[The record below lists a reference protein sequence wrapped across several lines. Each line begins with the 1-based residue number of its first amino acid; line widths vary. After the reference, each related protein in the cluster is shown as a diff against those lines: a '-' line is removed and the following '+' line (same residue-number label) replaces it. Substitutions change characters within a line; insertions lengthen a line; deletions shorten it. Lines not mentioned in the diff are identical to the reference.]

1 MQAKG
6 VLSLVATIVL
16 CLPSL
21 VGGLAL
27 LLNLL
32 LQRHLEDWGTHS
44 SSFVALGVFIGGPLV
59 TIATMMGLLLALSP
73 TVSPRLKATHLVIDS
88 LGVVATISLLLRFSS

>member
-27 LLNLL
+27 LVNLL

-44 SSFVALGVFIGGPLV
+44 ASFVALGSS
-59 TIATMMGLLLALSP
+59 LAA
-73 TVSPRLKATHLVIDS
+73 R
-88 LGVVATISLLLRFSS
+88 